1 MPGALEATLKRERVI
16 VAAALLLVAVLSWT
30 VTARLA
36 IDMKWMMLDAAGWNA
51 AYFCAMCLMWVVMM
65 VAMMLPSAAPAIL
78 LFAALER
85 RAGLGGTA
93 LFTAGYLACWGA
105 FSLIATLA
113 QWALNEAGLLA
124 SPMMIRAT
132 PTLAALLFVLAGVYQ
147 LTPLKN
153 ACLRQCR
160 SPAAFLVERRRSGRF
175 GALVMGLEHGAYCA
189 GCCWAL
195 MALLFAFGV
204 MNLLWVALLAA
215 FVFAEKLFPA
225 GARVARVGAMAMMV
239 VGALLLWRS

>member
-1 MPGALEATLKRERVI
+1 MLGALEAAWKRERVI
-16 VAAALLLVAVLSWT
+16 VAAVLLLVAALSWA

-36 IDMKWMMLDAAGWNA
+36 IDMKWMMLGGGGWNA

-85 RAGLGGTA
+85 RSGLRGTA

-105 FSLIATLA
+105 FSFIATLA
-113 QWALNEAGLLA
+113 QWALNKVGLLA

-160 SPAAFLVERRRSGRF
+160 SPAAFLAERRRSGRF
-175 GALVMGLEHGAYCA
+175 GVWVMGLEHGAYCA

-204 MNLLWVALLAA
+204 MNLLWVAALAA
-215 FVFAEKLFPA
+215 LVLAEKLFPA
-225 GARVARVGAMAMMV
+225 GVLVGRVGA
-239 VGALLLWRS
+239 VGMIGAGVLLLWRA